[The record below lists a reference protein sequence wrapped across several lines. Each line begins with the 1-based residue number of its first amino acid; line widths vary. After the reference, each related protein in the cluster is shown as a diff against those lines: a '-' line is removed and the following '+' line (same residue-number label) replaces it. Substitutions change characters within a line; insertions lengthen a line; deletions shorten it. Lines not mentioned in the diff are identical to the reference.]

1 MTDTKRLSVRIRG
14 RVQGV
19 GFRWFAQESAK
30 ALGITG
36 YVRNTSE
43 GNVEVVAEG
52 NEGLLARFLGLL
64 RRGPG
69 SAVVTQVDVTWGIP
83 TGEFDTF
90 YARR

>member
-1 MTDTKRLSVRIRG
+1 MTDQKRLCARMRG

-36 YVRNTSE
+36 YVRNTSD
-43 GNVEVVAEG
+43 GDVDVVAEG

-69 SAVVTQVDVTWGIP
+69 SAVVTQVDVTWGVP

-90 YARR
+90 YVKR